1 MTSKCENVKMFSV
14 NFEGNVIFSPHRQ
27 KSVTFEPANVKS
39 GGIFNLAAK
48 KSNAKC
54 TKKMYEE

>member
-1 MTSKCENVKMFSV
+1 MTEHLAAYRS
-14 NFEGNVIFSPHRQ
+14 IIHRQ

-39 GGIFNLAAK
+39 SGICNLEAK